1 MNFDAARE
9 HMVTGQVRTWDVV
22 DDRVLETMSELPREL
37 FIPEQWRQS
46 AYADLPIPIGS
57 GQRMFTPRMEGRILQ
72 AVGVKMGDDVLEIGA
87 GSAYLSACLAHLGGT
102 VTALEI
108 DPDLAK
114 QAEATLS
121 AVEIER
127 VTVVNADASSELP
140 SQPYDVIVVGGAVSG
155 SITVFETLLREGGRL
170 FVVSGQGPTQTAY
183 RIERLSQDHW
193 QREALFETE
202 LPFLKG
208 FAPAPA
214 FEF

>member
-22 DDRVLETMSELPREL
+22 DDRVLETMSKLPREL

-72 AVGVKMGDDVLEIGA
+72 AVGVRTGDDVLEIGG
-87 GSAYLSACLAHLGGT
+87 GSAYLSACLAHLGGK

-108 DPDLAK
+108 DQSLAA
-114 QAEATLS
+114 QAETTL
-121 AVEIER
+121 ADAAING
-127 VTVVNADASSELP
+127 VTVVNSDASSELP
-140 SQPYDVIVVGGAVSG
+140 SQPYDVIVVGGAESG
-155 SITVFETLLREGGRL
+155 SLAVFETLLREGGRL
-170 FVVSGQGPTQTAY
+170 FVVSGQGPTQTAN

-202 LPFLKG
+202 LPFLQG
-208 FAPAPA
+208 FSPTPA